1 MNDQELAAR
10 RNADVTT
17 RAEDREAEE
26 STGGFGLGLLIGVV
40 TGIAASAIAGA
51 YWRNQA
57 RQRAALRARQRGTV
71 CGTRRQGPPSTL
83 PTFEPAPEGCS
94 ARPARIFGLSVQ
106 LPSFVAPAALDEPAM
121 TPAGTAIQVRGV
133 WLDQRDASG
142 RVRCDVIRRGDTRL
156 LGAYLG
162 AEDFDGNCRD
172 WFVTVTAPYN
182 PDVAVA

>member
-1 MNDQELAAR
+1 MSDQDLAAR
-10 RNADVTT
+10 RNADLTN
-17 RAEDREAEE
+17 RPEPDEPEE
-26 STGGFGLGLLIGVV
+26 KSGGFGLGLLIGVV

-71 CGTRRQGPPSTL
+71 TGRRRGPPSTL
-83 PTFEPAPEGCS
+83 PAFEPAPDGCA

-106 LPSFVAPAALDEPAM
+106 LPSIAAPAALDEPTM

-133 WLDQRDASG
+133 WLDRRDEHG
-142 RVRCDVIRRGDTRL
+142 RVRCDVIRQGDARL